1 MGRRGKKRSQ
11 RRKCPEIELTAYE
24 QVMSCYISC
33 MKAFKMSFGE
43 IDELELDVLLDLI
56 KVQNK
61 IEESRNPQNRTVYI
75 DEILPC

>member
-1 MGRRGKKRSQ
+1 
-11 RRKCPEIELTAYE
+11 
-24 QVMSCYISC
+24 MSCYISC
-33 MKAFKMSFGE
+33 MKAFRMSFEE